1 MTITAGTAQS
11 NNTGISDSSHLPTI
25 ANARSLPVAPECG
38 RNESTRAGLNPGP
51 VRSCVVSDQDLV
63 LDAVEE
69 AQRVLVEYVQ
79 AGPRRSPETINMLL
93 FLLDRADVVAAAKR
107 LRAGFGLRVVK

>member
-1 MTITAGTAQS
+1 
-11 NNTGISDSSHLPTI
+11 
-25 ANARSLPVAPECG
+25 
-38 RNESTRAGLNPGP
+38 
-51 VRSCVVSDQDLV
+51 VSDQDLV

-69 AQRVLVEYVQ
+69 ARRVLVEYAQ
-79 AGPRRSPETINMLL
+79 GPRRNPDETINMLL